1 MSQPSTAVSRLAEK
15 QSTSRSQLDELLD
28 STPLATI
35 AFVRDGHPVALP
47 IGFARIANEVVIHG
61 STGSPWLRQLA
72 GGAPA
77 AVSVTT
83 LDGVVVARSGFE
95 SSFHYRSAVVFGT
108 FEEIDGDK
116 VGYLETVTDMFIP
129 GRVAE
134 LRASNR
140 REIAAT
146 MVLMGTYV
154 VDTLFTPKIAA
165 FYEKIFEG
173 GTLILL
179 HALVYLLHNNLLT
192 WISLRSTTAKGVS
205 FLKSGKVTALQGNG
219 GKVTGVV
226 VETGATEQQT
236 LPADLVVVRD

>member
-35 AFVRDGHPVALP
+35 AFVRDSHPVALP
-47 IGFARIANEVVIHG
+47 IGFARIADEVVIHG

-95 SSFHYRSAVVFGT
+95 SSFHYRSAVLFGT

-146 MVLMGTYV
+146 MVLRLPITA
-154 VDTLFTPKIAA
+154 DNWSLKIGDGWPEDPDEDVAA
-165 FYEKIFEG
+165 G
-173 GTLILL
+173 GW
-179 HALVYLLHNNLLT
+179 A
-192 WISLRSTTAKGVS
+192 
-205 FLKSGKVTALQGNG
+205 
-219 GKVTGVV
+219 GVV
-226 VETGATEQQT
+226 PIIATYGTPMRAPDCDESIPVPNSVLRMTGK
-236 LPADLVVVRD
+236 LSNRRR